1 MALLLWVRARSEA
14 LSRLIVAVEDSDA
27 DVQYSIVEYLNIER
41 DGGLDASVGMTLPLS
56 PARWGTRLSQL
67 LSQIHRPTL
76 PDVGLQFCRRS

>member
-41 DGGLDASVGMTLPLS
+41 DGGLDASTWSERHCHLWEGLSTLS
-56 PARWGTRLSQL
+56 
-67 LSQIHRPTL
+67 
-76 PDVGLQFCRRS
+76 DCR